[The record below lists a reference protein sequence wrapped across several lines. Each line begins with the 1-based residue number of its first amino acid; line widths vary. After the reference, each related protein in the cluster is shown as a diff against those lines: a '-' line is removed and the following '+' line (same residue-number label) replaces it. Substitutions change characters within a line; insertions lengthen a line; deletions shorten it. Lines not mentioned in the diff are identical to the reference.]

1 MTSPKSK
8 AFLLLLLLLFFFS
21 FVFTPQNPKAST
33 QKSLRPNS
41 FLSGR
46 EWAERHHS
54 AWMAD
59 TRLARSNRLAASTSA
74 PPNVSVI
81 RVKSDKSLSSDQC
94 VQRCM

>member
-1 MTSPKSK
+1 MYRLPPNQRH
-8 AFLLLLLLLFFFS
+8 FFFFFLFFFA
-21 FVFTPQNPKAST
+21 FTPQNPKAST

-46 EWAERHHS
+46 EWAECHRS

-59 TRLARSNRLAASTSA
+59 MRLAASNRLAASTAA

-94 VQRCM
+94 VQRCL